1 MGGRPENPTGGMPWY
16 PPGLVNCSPP
26 ALFLL
31 LDPCL
36 LPGCSARAGRFGK
49 LITSVVVSTDCT
61 GRCNYHMITTTR
73 IV

>member
-1 MGGRPENPTGGMPWY
+1 MQCPKEKEQKGKQRSTKYYTVNMGGRPENPTGGMPWY

-36 LPGCSARAGRFGK
+36 LPGCSARAGRFGSIK
-49 LITSVVVSTDCT
+49 
-61 GRCNYHMITTTR
+61 
-73 IV
+73 

>member
-1 MGGRPENPTGGMPWY
+1 MPKRKRTKGQTTIYKILHRKLIMGGRPENPTGGMPWY

-36 LPGCSARAGRFGK
+36 LPGCSARAGRFGSIQEK
-49 LITSVVVSTDCT
+49 
-61 GRCNYHMITTTR
+61 
-73 IV
+73 